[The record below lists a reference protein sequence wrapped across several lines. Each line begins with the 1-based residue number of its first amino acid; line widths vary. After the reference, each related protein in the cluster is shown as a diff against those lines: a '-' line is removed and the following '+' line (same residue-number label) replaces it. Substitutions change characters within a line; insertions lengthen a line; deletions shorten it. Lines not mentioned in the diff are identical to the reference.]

1 MVCGGRVGKDVNF
14 GKPILAFDR
23 NYSTLDIFCHISG
36 LGEANGQRSL
46 WAEGSLGKGLD
57 GVVFKNQWGR

>member
-23 NYSTLDIFCHISG
+23 NFSTLDIFCPIR
-36 LGEANGQRSL
+36 EAGGQRSL
-46 WAEGSLGKGLD
+46 WAEGSLRKGLD

>member
-23 NYSTLDIFCHISG
+23 NFSTLDIFCHITG
-36 LGEANGQRSL
+36 LGEAGRQRSL
-46 WAEGSLGKGLD
+46 LAEGPLRKGLD
-57 GVVFKNQWGR
+57 GVVFKNQ